1 MNTLIDTLS
10 LSMIIISVGILAT
23 AVLLP
28 LYVFKSTQNLQDAS
42 WQEQDWK
49 FSDWAGNLTPMGT
62 IIGLVIPF
70 IQKNPTITGLSLI
83 FTAIVIL
90 LPFSYTSIWCARRSP
105 AWCFLLWSMLVQFAV
120 VAQLLITAN
129 LADDG
134 IIATVPALALHIF
147 RWCLIA
153 GACFILYYTWQS
165 TRNLVV
171 LKQNTSEQKNKRTA
185 VASGSPTRQLA

>member
-1 MNTLIDTLS
+1 
-10 LSMIIISVGILAT
+10 MIIISGLILVL

-28 LYVFKSTQNLQDAS
+28 LYVLKSTQNLQDTN
-42 WQEQDWK
+42 WQEPGWK

-62 IIGLVIPF
+62 ILGLIIPF

-83 FTAIVIL
+83 CTAIVIL
-90 LPFSYTSIWCARRSP
+90 LPFTYTSIWCARRSP

-147 RWCLIA
+147 RGCLIG
-153 GACFILYYTWQS
+153 GALFILYYTWRS

-171 LKQNTSEQKNKRTA
+171 HKQNPPSRRKTKRLWQ
-185 VASGSPTRQLA
+185 VDRRQDN

>member
-1 MNTLIDTLS
+1 MTTLIDTLS
-10 LSMIIISVGILAT
+10 LSMIIISVGILAL

-28 LYVFKSTQNLQDAS
+28 LYVFKSTQNLQDTS

-62 IIGLVIPF
+62 ILGLVIPF

-83 FTAIVIL
+83 CTAIVIL
-90 LPFSYTSIWCARRSP
+90 LPFTYTSIWCARHSP
-105 AWCFLLWSMLVQFAV
+105 AWCFLLWSTLVQFAV

-134 IIATVPALALHIF
+134 IIASVPALALHIF

-153 GACFILYYTWQS
+153 GTCFILYYTWQS
-165 TRNLVV
+165 TRNIVV
-171 LKQNTSEQKNKRTA
+171 PKENASEQKNNSIA

>member
-1 MNTLIDTLS
+1 MNILLNNLS
-10 LSMIIISVGILAT
+10 GGMIFISSLLLAL

-28 LYVFKSTQNLQDAS
+28 LIVFTRSKLQDTN
-42 WQEQDWK
+42 WHEQNWK

-62 IIGLVIPF
+62 ILGMIIPF

-83 FTAIVIL
+83 CTAIIIL
-90 LPFSYTSIWCARRSP
+90 LPFTYTSIWCTRHSP
-105 AWCFLLWSMLVQFAV
+105 VWCFLLWSMLVQFAV

-147 RWCLIA
+147 RCSLIGGA
-153 GACFILYYTWQS
+153 GFILCYTWQS
-165 TRNLVV
+165 TRNLV
-171 LKQNTSEQKNKRTA
+171 LHKQNTSEQENYNMT
-185 VASGSPTRQLA
+185 VVNGSPTRQLA